1 MKTDRREQSRSPSA
15 AKFWSPDGWVFVS
28 GLVLISGLTL
38 LAYSNVHAFQFVNWD
53 DNVYITGR
61 PEIQDGLTR
70 SGVFWAFTTFQNSN
84 WHPLTWLSYM
94 AEIEFFGLDSG
105 VMHLTNLALHCLNT
119 VLVGYVVRGLTRNAW
134 LAMGVA
140 LFFGVHPQ
148 HVEAVAWVSERKE
161 LLGVFFGLQAM
172 LLWQQF
178 IASGK
183 RRFWFFAHLLFIL
196 SLLAKQML
204 ITLPFL
210 LVVLA
215 VSPLRPDENQIR
227 WRQIPQAARSLW
239 GFFVLSLFFTTC
251 VFLAQDS
258 GESIVSREVMPVW
271 MRVSNAIQS
280 VVFYIAQT
288 FVPVRLNPFYRHP
301 SFEISSWLTV
311 FCAACLMGALWFVW
325 TNRSQPGI
333 VAGSLWFLG
342 TLVPVVGLVQLGSAA
357 RADRYMYFPHIGL
370 FLLIGSLPLFH
381 RTRYLKVTMCVV
393 ILVAVTFSWMTFQ
406 QVQIWRDGVSLW
418 SACVR
423 VDPDSYRGH
432 DSLALALLVDE
443 QIPEALRE
451 SQIAIKYPE
460 NRVEGMTYTTLGCAL
475 LFSGDTAG
483 AIENLREAI
492 RLTPEDYRALT
503 NLGYALHDSDL
514 PEAKRLFSKA
524 LKLDPGS
531 VEAMANLANCEAEQ
545 GHFSQAIEL
554 LERAIRISPND
565 ERLEENLKRF
575 REAQRQ
581 QQEGREP
588 PN

>member
-1 MKTDRREQSRSPSA
+1 MKIDRREQSRSLSA
-15 AKFWSPDGWVFVS
+15 AQLPLPDSWVFVT

-38 LAYSNVHAFQFVNWD
+38 FVYSSVYAFQFVNWD
-53 DNVYITGR
+53 DNIYITGR
-61 PEIQDGLTR
+61 PEIHQGLTR
-70 SGVFWAFTTFQNSN
+70 GGLLWAFSTFQNSN

-94 AEIEFFGLDSG
+94 AEIEIFGLDSG

-119 VLVGYVVRGLTRNAW
+119 VLVGYVVRGLTRNEW

-140 LFFGVHPQ
+140 LFFSVHPQ

-172 LLWQQF
+172 LFWQQF
-178 IASGK
+178 IARGK
-183 RRFWFFAHLLFIL
+183 SCFWFFAHLFFIL
-196 SLLAKQML
+196 SLLSKQML

-215 VSPLRPDENQIR
+215 VCPLRPHENQIQ

-239 GFFVLSLFFTTC
+239 GFFVLTLLFTIC
-251 VFLAQDS
+251 VFLAQDA
-258 GESIVSREVMPVW
+258 GESIVSREVIPLW
-271 MRVSNAIQS
+271 LRGSNAIQS
-280 VVFYIAQT
+280 IVFYMAQT
-288 FVPVRLNPFYRHP
+288 FVPVGLNPFYRYP
-301 SFEISSWLTV
+301 MSEISSWLTV

-333 VAGSLWFLG
+333 MAGALWFLG
-342 TLVPVVGLVQLGSAA
+342 ALVPVVGLVQLGSAA

-381 RTRYLKVTMCVV
+381 RTQYMKFTMSALV
-393 ILVAVTFSWMTFQ
+393 LVAVTFSWLTFQ
-406 QVQIWRDGVSLW
+406 QVQIWRDGISLW

-432 DSLALALLVDE
+432 DSLALALLAEE

-483 AIENLREAI
+483 AVENLREAI

-503 NLGYALHDSDL
+503 NLGYALHESDL
-514 PEAKRLFSKA
+514 TEAKRLFSEA
-524 LKLDPGS
+524 LKLNPSS

-545 GHFSQAIEL
+545 GHYSQAIEL
-554 LERAIRISPND
+554 LERAIRISPNE
-565 ERLEENLKRF
+565 ERLRENVKRF

-581 QQEGREP
+581 QQ
-588 PN
+588 